1 MKRAQVS
8 CAIASV
14 VLTSCAALLPDSEQ
28 ISRTP
33 WPDYQTAEH
42 AFKSISLE
50 TTSLQQLHAMGL
62 DPLKTPNIVVLSYA
76 DLMRRLALSG
86 AGEPRLLAPQIQ
98 ACIAA
103 QTSCFAY
110 EIEQK
115 SSVRKRYGNF
125 WADFLNFERKTIISG
140 WHFDVIFIIQDGV
153 LVYKLW
159 SGTPSIEQFEQ
170 ENTPL
175 GPFQGMGISI
185 FTR

>member
-1 MKRAQVS
+1 MKRARLS
-8 CAIASV
+8 YAALCLS
-14 VLTSCAALLPDSEQ
+14 LTSCAALLPDSEQ

-33 WPDYQTAEH
+33 WPDYQTAEQV
-42 AFKSISLE
+42 FKGVSLE

-62 DPLKTPNIVVLSYA
+62 DPAKTPNIIVLSYA

-125 WADFLNFERKTIISG
+125 WADFLNFERKTVISG
-140 WHFDVIFIIQDGV
+140 WHFDVIFIIQNER

-185 FTR
+185 LTK